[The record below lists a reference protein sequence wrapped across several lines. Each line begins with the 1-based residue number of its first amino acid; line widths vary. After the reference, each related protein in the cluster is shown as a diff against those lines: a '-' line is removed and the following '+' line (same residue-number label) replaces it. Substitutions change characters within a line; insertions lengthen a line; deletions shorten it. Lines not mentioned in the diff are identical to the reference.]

1 MNELRRLMQFSQL
14 WRFQMILGIILS
26 VLVILS
32 NVALL
37 ALSGWFITSMALA
50 GMGTLSLEFFTP
62 AAAIR
67 GLAVLRTFARYL
79 ERLVTHDATL
89 QLVSLLRVWFY
100 RHLAPLAPARLH
112 NLRDGDLLVRLRTD
126 LDNLDNFYLRILF
139 PAISGLISS
148 IIILSALLWFSTGV
162 AMIDAITLFFAG
174 VVIPLVVVSLT
185 KNSGNTITILQADF
199 LAAFTDFIRGFGE
212 LQVAGAVSRQK
223 KYLSEYSK
231 KIISEQRKQ
240 FWIGA
245 FGNALSSLIGQ
256 IGMFGT
262 FVFLVTIKATT
273 GITASESVMLIFA
286 VLASTEAITA
296 LPMAFSTLSKT
307 REAAHRIFSIAELTP
322 VLTLPE
328 TSQTPD
334 CYDLTFSEVTMR
346 YNPKHPVI
354 LDTLSF
360 HVPEGKCLAILGPN
374 GAGKTTILNLIQGFW
389 GCEKGSVSIGGS
401 KVQELSDE
409 VLRRMISVVSQQSH
423 LFNASI
429 RDNLRLVAPDAS
441 DDTLWEALRL
451 ASMAEEVHLFPNG
464 LDTLVGELGTRLSG
478 GQVRRIAIAR
488 AFLSH
493 APIVLLDEP
502 TEGLDATNT
511 DIVINSL
518 KKLVKGKTTL
528 LITHQLQPLALADSQ
543 LVLSVIK

>member
-100 RHLAPLAPARLH
+100 QHLAPLAPARLH
-112 NLRDGDLLVRLRTD
+112 NFRDGDLLVRLRTD

-148 IIILSALLWFSTGV
+148 IIILSALLWFSPGI

-185 KNSGNTITILQADF
+185 KNSGNTITVLQADF

-328 TSQTPD
+328 TSKTPD

-354 LDTLSF
+354 LETLSF

-451 ASMAEEVHLFPNG
+451 ASMAKEVHLFPNG

>member
-148 IIILSALLWFSTGV
+148 IIILSALLWFSPGV

-185 KNSGNTITILQADF
+185 KNSGNTITVLQADF

-307 REAAHRIFSIAELTP
+307 REAAHRIFFIAELTP

-441 DDTLWEALRL
+441 DDTLWEVLRL